1 MKKIKKILIANRG
14 EIALRIIRSCKEN
27 NISTVLVVSEEEKE
41 TVPAQLADETVCIG
55 PAEPQ
60 KSYLNMSAIT
70 EVALDKRVDAV
81 HPGYGFLS
89 ENSSFAEICRDINI
103 TFIGPSAKVMKDA
116 SDKALMV
123 KKVKEAG
130 LSVIPGSCGA
140 VKNIIEAKQIAKKI
154 NYPVMLKAS
163 YGGGGR
169 GMRIVHSASA
179 MSDAFNAASSESLAA
194 FGKSDLYIEK
204 FIEHPRHIEVQIL
217 SDKYGKTITLG
228 ERDCT
233 LQRRHQKLMEESPA
247 PGISNEQRKK
257 IFDMAKKVADLIEYE
272 GAGTVE
278 FLYDGNNFY
287 FIEINTR
294 IQVEHPV
301 TELLTGVDIVEQQIK
316 IADGKPL
323 DINQDDIKFPY
334 HVIEAR
340 INAEDPE
347 TFTPSAGKIKKLFLP
362 GGPGV
367 RIDTAIRAGSEI
379 SPYYDSLIA
388 KLIVRHINRKAAIGR
403 LKRSLNEFMVEGIK
417 TTIPFHIKLIES
429 KKFQTNQYD
438 TNFIDQLHR

>member
-1 MKKIKKILIANRG
+1 
-14 EIALRIIRSCKEN
+14 
-27 NISTVLVVSEEEKE
+27 
-41 TVPAQLADETVCIG
+41 
-55 PAEPQ
+55 
-60 KSYLNMSAIT
+60 
-70 EVALDKRVDAV
+70 
-81 HPGYGFLS
+81 
-89 ENSSFAEICRDINI
+89 
-103 TFIGPSAKVMKDA
+103 
-116 SDKALMV
+116 
-123 KKVKEAG
+123 
-130 LSVIPGSCGA
+130 
-140 VKNIIEAKQIAKKI
+140 
-154 NYPVMLKAS
+154 
-163 YGGGGR
+163 
-169 GMRIVHSASA
+169 
-179 MSDAFNAASSESLAA
+179 
-194 FGKSDLYIEK
+194 
-204 FIEHPRHIEVQIL
+204 
-217 SDKYGKTITLG
+217 
-228 ERDCT
+228 
-233 LQRRHQKLMEESPA
+233 MEESPA
-247 PGISNEQRKK
+247 PGISNGQREK

-278 FLYDGNNFY
+278 FLYDGSSFY

-347 TFTPSAGKIKKLFLP
+347 TFVPSAGKIKKLFLP

-388 KLIVRHINRKAAIGR
+388 KLIVRHTDRKAAIRR